1 MAVVRP
7 APGAD
12 EPPITKQQ
20 YEQCVE
26 ELLGTPVQVINF
38 CLGDGRTMLHDTKVG
53 ERWGANVPKWPH
65 VIFQRAARNVDQV
78 RPARAAPCKPVGQ
91 ARRGGQDPGRS
102 AGMPTVC
109 ERMLPHYNQPS

>member
-7 APGAD
+7 APGVD

-53 ERWGANVPKWPH
+53 ERWGANVEDGSHPAIGADGWDHP
-65 VIFQRAARNVDQV
+65 VFRRAHQNM
-78 RPARAAPCKPVGQ
+78 Q
-91 ARRGGQDPGRS
+91 ALIEQGDDPLEL
-102 AGMPTVC
+102 VC
-109 ERMLPHYNQPS
+109 TKAHRHGVLSHGP